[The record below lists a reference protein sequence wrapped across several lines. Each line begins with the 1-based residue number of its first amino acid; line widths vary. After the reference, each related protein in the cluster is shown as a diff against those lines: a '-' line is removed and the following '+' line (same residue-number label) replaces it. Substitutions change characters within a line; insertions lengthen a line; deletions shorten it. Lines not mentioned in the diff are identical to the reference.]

1 MSFSLI
7 CNPGT
12 DHPDDRG
19 KAACIA
25 TWNDAV
31 LLFTMREMRQKHA
44 VRRLFIVLL
53 LTGAA
58 ALSAS
63 AGETHSASAVTWQP
77 AKLVR
82 GSAVLFQVR
91 TPAGVTQLSG
101 KWLAHEIKF
110 EPLATKRGFYALAG
124 IPVETA
130 AGTYDLELHGL
141 RRGGE
146 FRLAKKIRIAPAHY
160 PRVAVTVAKRFTEPS
175 PEQLKQIA
183 SDKEVKKNVFSQSV
197 PEQLWRS
204 DFKPP
209 VEAPV
214 SGVFGTE
221 RVFNGEVQSRH
232 LGLDYAAPAGTP
244 VRAINAGT
252 VLLAQK
258 LYFEGGFIVID
269 HGQGLM
275 SLYLHLSDFKVKEG
289 DAVTTGEVIAQSG
302 ASGRATGAHLHLAVR
317 WQGVYLDPAVVL
329 RLQVPK

>member
-1 MSFSLI
+1 
-7 CNPGT
+7 
-12 DHPDDRG
+12 
-19 KAACIA
+19 
-25 TWNDAV
+25 
-31 LLFTMREMRQKHA
+31 MRQKQTIHR
-44 VRRLFIVLL
+44 VFIGLFLL
-53 LTGAA
+53 CEV

-63 AGETHSASAVTWQP
+63 AAEVRSTTLVTWQP
-77 AKLVR
+77 AKLIR
-82 GSAVLFQVR
+82 GSAVLLQVR
-91 TPAGVTQLSG
+91 TPAGVSELSG
-101 KWLAHEIKF
+101 KWLGHEIKF
-110 EPLATKRGFYALAG
+110 ERRANKTGFYALAG

-130 AGTYDLELHGL
+130 AGTYDLELQGV
-141 RRGGE
+141 RRAGE
-146 FRLAKKIRIAPAHY
+146 FKFVKQIRIAPAHY
-160 PRVAVTVAKRFTEPS
+160 PRVAVTVAKRFTEPN

-183 SDKEVKKNVFSQSV
+183 ADKEVKKNTFSRTAA
-197 PEQLWRS
+197 EQLWANN
-204 DFKPP
+204 FQPP
-209 VEAPV
+209 VDAPV
-214 SGVFGTE
+214 SGIFGTE

-317 WQGVYLDPAVVL
+317 WQGVYLDPAVVFK
-329 RLQVPK
+329 LQMPK

>member
-1 MSFSLI
+1 M
-7 CNPGT
+7 
-12 DHPDDRG
+12 
-19 KAACIA
+19 AAP
-25 TWNDAV
+25 
-31 LLFTMREMRQKHA
+31 FTMREMPH
-44 VRRLFIVLL
+44 RLFMILF
-53 LTGAA
+53 LTCAA
-58 ALSAS
+58 AISAS
-63 AGETHSASAVTWQP
+63 AAEVHRASIVTWQP

-91 TPAGVTQLSG
+91 TPAAVSKLSG
-101 KWLAHEIKF
+101 RWLGHEIKF
-110 EPLATKRGFYALAG
+110 EPLANKKVFYALAG

-130 AGTYDLELHGL
+130 AGTYDLELVGV
-141 RRGGE
+141 RRGTD
-146 FRLAKKIRIAPAHY
+146 FRWVKKIRIAPAQY
-160 PRVAVTVAKRFTEPS
+160 PRVAIRVAKQFTEPD
-175 PEQLKQIA
+175 PEQLKQITA
-183 SDKEVKKNVFSQSV
+183 DKEVKKNVFSQTA
-197 PEQLWRS
+197 PEQLWQGN
-204 DFKPP
+204 FATP

-232 LGLDYAAPAGTP
+232 LGLDYAAPAGTQ

-275 SLYLHLSDFKVKEG
+275 SLYLHLSDFKVKQG
-289 DAVTTGEVIAQSG
+289 DAVTAGEVIAESG

-329 RLQVPK
+329 KLQVLK

>member
-1 MSFSLI
+1 
-7 CNPGT
+7 
-12 DHPDDRG
+12 
-19 KAACIA
+19 
-25 TWNDAV
+25 
-31 LLFTMREMRQKHA
+31 MREMRQQHMLYL
-44 VRRLFIVLL
+44 RFIVLFL
-53 LTGAA
+53 VCAA
-58 ALSAS
+58 AANTYAAKGGSA
-63 AGETHSASAVTWQP
+63 TAVTWQP

-82 GSAVLFQVR
+82 GSPVLFQVR
-91 TPAGVTQLSG
+91 TLPGVSEVSG
-101 KWLAHEIKF
+101 KWLGHEIKF
-110 EPLATKRGFYALAG
+110 APLANKRGFYAIAG

-130 AGTYDLELHGL
+130 AGTYELELQGV
-141 RRGGE
+141 RRGSE
-146 FRLAKKIRIAPAHY
+146 FKLEKKVWIAPAHY
-160 PRVAVTVAKRFTEPS
+160 PRVAVTVAKQFTEPS

-183 SDKEVKKNVFSQSV
+183 ADKEVKKNVFSQTA

-204 DFKPP
+204 NFEPP
-209 VEAPV
+209 VDARV

-232 LGLDYAAPAGTP
+232 LGMDYAVPAGTP
-244 VRAINAGT
+244 VRAINGGT

-289 DAVTTGEVIAQSG
+289 DAVTTGEVIAESG

>member
-1 MSFSLI
+1 M
-7 CNPGT
+7 P
-12 DHPDDRG
+12 
-19 KAACIA
+19 
-25 TWNDAV
+25 
-31 LLFTMREMRQKHA
+31 LLFTMREMRQQHMLHL
-44 VRRLFIVLL
+44 RFIVGLL
-53 LTGAA
+53 VCAA
-58 ALSAS
+58 AVNALA
-63 AGETHSASAVTWQP
+63 AAVGPATVITWQP

-91 TPAGVTQLSG
+91 TLPGVTELSG
-101 KWLAHEIKF
+101 KWLDHEIKF
-110 EPLATKRGFYALAG
+110 APFANKQGFYALAG

-130 AGTYDLELHGL
+130 AGTYELELQGV

-146 FRLAKKIRIAPAHY
+146 FRLVKKIRIAPAHY

-175 PEQLKQIA
+175 PEQLKEIA
-183 SDKEVKKNVFSQSV
+183 ADKEIKKSVFSRTV

-209 VEAPV
+209 VDAPV

-232 LGLDYAAPAGTP
+232 LGMDYAVPAGTP
-244 VRAINAGT
+244 VRAINGGT

-258 LYFEGGFIVID
+258 LYFEGGFIVVD

-289 DAVTTGEVIAQSG
+289 DAVTTGEVIAESG

-329 RLQVPK
+329 RIQVPK

>member
-1 MSFSLI
+1 MGHQQRIHRAFVLMFFACAGVFSA
-7 CNPGT
+7 
-12 DHPDDRG
+12 R
-19 KAACIA
+19 AA
-25 TWNDAV
+25 
-31 LLFTMREMRQKHA
+31 E
-44 VRRLFIVLL
+44 VRSTSV
-53 LTGAA
+53 
-58 ALSAS
+58 
-63 AGETHSASAVTWQP
+63 VTWQP

-82 GSAVLFQVR
+82 GSPVLFQVR
-91 TPAGVTQLSG
+91 TPAGVSQLSG
-101 KWLAHEIKF
+101 KWLGHEIKF
-110 EPLATKRGFYALAG
+110 EPLANKRGFYALAG

-130 AGTYDLELHGL
+130 AGSYDLELQGT
-141 RRGGE
+141 RRNGE
-146 FRLAKKIRIAPAHY
+146 FKLVKKVRIAPAHY
-160 PRVAVTVAKRFTEPS
+160 PRVAITVSKQFTEPN

-183 SDKEVKKNVFSQSV
+183 ADKQVKKDVFSRTG
-197 PEQLWRS
+197 PEQQWAGN
-204 DFKPP
+204 FEPP
-209 VEAPV
+209 VNAPT

-221 RVFNGEVQSRH
+221 RVFNGEVKSRH

-244 VRAINAGT
+244 VHAINAGT

-329 RLQVPK
+329 HLAVPK

>member
-1 MSFSLI
+1 
-7 CNPGT
+7 
-12 DHPDDRG
+12 
-19 KAACIA
+19 
-25 TWNDAV
+25 
-31 LLFTMREMRQKHA
+31 MREMRQ
-44 VRRLFIVLL
+44 RPFMILVLAC
-53 LTGAA
+53 AA
-58 ALSAS
+58 AITAS
-63 AGETHSASAVTWQP
+63 AAEIHRASTVTWQP
-77 AKLVR
+77 GKLVR

-91 TPAGVTQLSG
+91 TPAGVSQLSG

-110 EPLATKRGFYALAG
+110 EPLANKKGFYALVG

-130 AGTYDLELHGL
+130 AGTYDLELMGV
-141 RRGGE
+141 RRGAD
-146 FRLAKKIRIAPAHY
+146 FKLVKKIRIAPAHY
-160 PRVAVTVAKRFTEPS
+160 PRVAITVAKQFTEPN
-175 PEQLKQIA
+175 PEQLKQITA
-183 SDKEVKKNVFSQSV
+183 DKEVKKNVFSQTA
-197 PEQLWRS
+197 PEQLWQGN
-204 DFKPP
+204 FETP

-232 LGLDYAAPAGTP
+232 LGLDYAVPAGTQ

-275 SLYLHLSDFKVKEG
+275 SLYLHLSDFKVKQG
-289 DAVTTGEVIAQSG
+289 DAVTAGEVIAESG

-329 RLQVPK
+329 KLQVPK

>member
-1 MSFSLI
+1 
-7 CNPGT
+7 
-12 DHPDDRG
+12 
-19 KAACIA
+19 
-25 TWNDAV
+25 
-31 LLFTMREMRQKHA
+31 MREMRQKH
-44 VRRLFIVLL
+44 VIHRLFIVLL
-53 LTGAA
+53 LTC
-58 ALSAS
+58 ALVASAS
-63 AGETHSASAVTWQP
+63 AAEMHSTRAVTWQP
-77 AKLVR
+77 EKLVR

-110 EPLATKRGFYALAG
+110 EPLANKKGFYALAG

-130 AGTYDLELHGL
+130 AGDYDLELQGV

-146 FRLAKKIRIAPAHY
+146 FRLVKKIRIAPAHY
-160 PRVAVTVAKRFTEPS
+160 PRVAVRVAKQFTEPS

-183 SDKEVKKNVFSQSV
+183 ADKEVKKDIFSRTAAQ
-197 PEQLWRS
+197 QLWRT

-244 VRAINAGT
+244 VRAINTGT

-289 DAVTTGEVIAQSG
+289 DAVTTGEVVAESG

>member
-1 MSFSLI
+1 MSFGSI
-7 CNPGT
+7 CKFPPKSIARDPKNDGT
-12 DHPDDRG
+12 W
-19 KAACIA
+19 I
-25 TWNDAV
+25 TWP
-31 LLFTMREMRQKHA
+31 LLFTMREMRHCPFII
-44 VRRLFIVLL
+44 LFLAC
-53 LTGAA
+53 AA
-58 ALSAS
+58 ALTAS
-63 AGETHSASAVTWQP
+63 GAKIPRVSMVTWQP

-101 KWLAHEIKF
+101 KWLGHEIKF
-110 EPLATKRGFYALAG
+110 EALANKKGFYALAG

-130 AGTYDLELHGL
+130 AGVYELELLGVS
-141 RRGGE
+141 RDAD
-146 FRLAKKIRIAPAHY
+146 FRLEKKIRIAPAHY
-160 PRVAVTVAKRFTEPS
+160 PRVAITVAKQFTEPN
-175 PEQLKQIA
+175 PEQLKQITT
-183 SDKEVKKNVFSQSV
+183 DKEVKKNVFSQTA
-197 PEQLWRS
+197 PEQLWQG
-204 DFKPP
+204 DFAAP

-232 LGLDYAAPAGTP
+232 LGLDYAVPAGTQ

-275 SLYLHLSDFKVKEG
+275 SLYLHLSDFKVKQG
-289 DAVTTGEVIAQSG
+289 DAVTAGELIAESG

-317 WQGVYLDPAVVL
+317 WQGVYLDPTVVL
-329 RLQVPK
+329 KLRVPK

>member
-1 MSFSLI
+1 
-7 CNPGT
+7 
-12 DHPDDRG
+12 
-19 KAACIA
+19 
-25 TWNDAV
+25 
-31 LLFTMREMRQKHA
+31 MREMHH
-44 VRRLFIVLL
+44 RLSIILFLAC
-53 LTGAA
+53 AA
-58 ALSAS
+58 AITAS
-63 AGETHSASAVTWQP
+63 AAEVHRASAVTWQP

-110 EPLATKRGFYALAG
+110 EPLANKKGFYALAG

-130 AGTYDLELHGL
+130 AGVYDLELHGV

-146 FRLAKKIRIAPAHY
+146 FRLVKKIRIAPAHY
-160 PRVAVTVAKRFTEPS
+160 PSVAVTVAKQFTEPN
-175 PEQLKQIA
+175 PEQLKQIVA
-183 SDKEVKKNVFSQSV
+183 DKEVKKNVFSQTA
-197 PEQLWRS
+197 PDQLWEG
-204 DFKPP
+204 DFKDP

-221 RVFNGEVQSRH
+221 RIFNGEVQSRH
-232 LGLDYAAPAGTP
+232 LGLDYAVPAGTQ

-252 VLLAQK
+252 ILLAQK

-269 HGQGLM
+269 HGRGLM
-275 SLYLHLSDFKVKEG
+275 SLYLHLSDFKVKQG
-289 DAVTTGEVIAQSG
+289 DAVTTGEVIAESG

-329 RLQVPK
+329 KLQVPK

>member
-1 MSFSLI
+1 MWIGSSFKCAPHSSRRESV
-7 CNPGT
+7 GT
-12 DHPDDRG
+12 IG
-19 KAACIA
+19 
-25 TWNDAV
+25 TWNENDSC
-31 LLFTMREMRQKHA
+31 LPWREMRQKHTIH
-44 VRRLFIVLL
+44 RLFIGLL
-53 LTGAA
+53 AVCAL

-63 AGETHSASAVTWQP
+63 AAKVRSSTLVTWQP

-82 GSAVLFQVR
+82 GSAVLFQV
-91 TPAGVTQLSG
+91 TPPAGVSELSG
-101 KWLAHEIKF
+101 KWLGHEINF
-110 EPLATKRGFYALAG
+110 EARANKKSFYALAG

-130 AGTYDLELHGL
+130 PGTYELELRGV
-141 RRGGE
+141 RRTGE
-146 FRLAKKIRIAPAHY
+146 FRLVKKIRIAPAHY
-160 PRVAVTVAKRFTEPS
+160 PRVAVTVAKQFTEPN

-183 SDKEVKKNVFSQSV
+183 AEKEVKKSVFSRTAAQ
-197 PEQLWRS
+197 QLWANN
-204 DFKPP
+204 FEPP
-209 VEAPV
+209 VDARV

-244 VRAINAGT
+244 VRAINSGT

-289 DAVTTGEVIAQSG
+289 DTVTTGQVIAESG

-317 WQGVYLDPAVVL
+317 WQGVYLDPSVILA
-329 RLQVPK
+329 LQVPK

>member
-1 MSFSLI
+1 
-7 CNPGT
+7 
-12 DHPDDRG
+12 
-19 KAACIA
+19 
-25 TWNDAV
+25 
-31 LLFTMREMRQKHA
+31 MREMRPTYAFHRTLIVFLLAGA
-44 VRRLFIVLL
+44 VA
-53 LTGAA
+53 TSSAA
-58 ALSAS
+58 AVGSAS
-63 AGETHSASAVTWQP
+63 LVTWQP

-82 GSAVLFQVR
+82 GSAVLFQVK
-91 TPAGVTQLSG
+91 TPAGVSDLSG
-101 KWLAHEIKF
+101 KWLGHEIRF
-110 EPLATKRGFYALAG
+110 EPLANRKGFYALVG
-124 IPVETA
+124 VPVETA
-130 AGTYDLELHGL
+130 AGSYDLELQGM
-141 RRGGE
+141 RRGRE
-146 FRLAKKIRIAPAHY
+146 FKLIKKVRIAPAHY
-160 PRVAVTVAKRFTEPS
+160 PRVAVKVAKQFTEPN

-183 SDKEVKKNVFSQSV
+183 ADKEVKRNIFARTA
-197 PEQLWRS
+197 PEQLWAN
-204 DFKPP
+204 DFEPP
-209 VEAPV
+209 VNAPI

-232 LGLDYAAPAGTP
+232 LGLDYAAPTGTQ

-289 DAVTTGEVIAQSG
+289 DAVTTGEVIAESG